1 MRYVI
6 ISRMDPEK
14 SLKLRDEMPAQAFQF
29 INEKVKEKKVPALR
43 ELTDMGVLPGL
54 AQILTD
60 HVQHLT
66 SLTANGKLISG
77 GPCDG
82 FEDAINIFEA
92 KSDAEARALH
102 DADPIVKAGF
112 MSIQQVFCWRQ
123 VF

>member
-1 MRYVI
+1 M
-6 ISRMDPEK
+6 
-14 SLKLRDEMPAQAFQF
+14 KLRDEMPAQAFQF